1 MSNVGDPTLVLLR
14 SRDTALA
21 SNRRGLSVDSA
32 LSLGVARSSTLAVG
46 ASQTGELRGVGG
58 GRSGVAVVLLRVR
71 VAVVLLCVCIAV
83 VLLCSRAGVRV
94 AVVLLGGGSS
104 SGVVV
109 GCLLRVGVGVALSCG
124 TLCLRTGGL
133 GVLLLLGSGLEMSG
147 VVCHKVF
154 GTDFDGEGDVAS
166 IDSGGCFGL

>member
-1 MSNVGDPTLVLLR
+1 MSNIGDPTLVLLR

-21 SNRRGLSVDSA
+21 SNRRGLSVNSA
-32 LSLGVARSSTLAVG
+32 LSLGVARSSTLAIG

-58 GRSGVAVVLLRVR
+58 GRGSGVAVVLLRVC
-71 VAVVLLCVCIAV
+71 VAVVLLCVRI
-83 VLLCSRAGVRV
+83 

-109 GCLLRVGVGVALSCG
+109 GCLLRVGVGIALSCG